1 MSEVEELANK
11 YFEEQCE
18 HTYADTVEQLKE
30 DVVAAFLGGYAKG
43 ETVEKFRT
51 KQVVTKDMAE
61 LKTLIEKMKCCG
73 NCIHSYEGAYHN
85 GYRCKDHARES
96 VCDNWEI
103 MTDEIRKEM
112 LEDDL

>member
-30 DVVAAFLGGYAKG
+30 DVVTAFLQGYAKG
-43 ETVEKFRT
+43 ETDEKFRT

-61 LKTLIEKMKCCG
+61 LKTLIEKMKCCE
-73 NCIHSYEGAYHN
+73 NCQHWEGREPIPSLAEE
-85 GYRCKDHARES
+85 GYYCFNDYPFECKRWP
-96 VCDNWEI
+96 VLL
-103 MTDEIRKEM
+103 RR
-112 LEDDL
+112 

>member
-1 MSEVEELANK
+1 MTEVEELANK

-18 HTYADTVEQLKE
+18 HTYADTLEELKE
-30 DVVAAFLGGYAKG
+30 DVVTAFLQGYAKG
-43 ETVEKFRT
+43 ETDEKFRT

-73 NCIHSYEGAYHN
+73 NCIHCYEGAYHN